1 MKQFENGKLSDNK
14 FNRRSVIA
22 KACTGTYLKYTNIN

>member
-1 MKQFENGKLSDNK
+1 MKKFENVKLSDKK
-14 FNRRSVIA
+14 FNWRSVIA